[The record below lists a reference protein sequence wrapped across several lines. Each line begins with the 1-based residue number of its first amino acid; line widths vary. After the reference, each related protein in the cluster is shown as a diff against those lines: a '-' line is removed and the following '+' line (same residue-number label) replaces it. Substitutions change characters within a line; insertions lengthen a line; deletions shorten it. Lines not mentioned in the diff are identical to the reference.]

1 MLSEHC
7 PFVNR
12 SEAACEKH
20 LRLGDM
26 AWAMDHCF
34 SAYEACPTYTSM
46 AEDPANLTDR
56 PTSQLLQVTV
66 YGRPVGVPQPAVG
79 PAIALS
85 GHARSRRP
93 KTVVYVP
100 GEAGIGRRIG
110 RALLNLTVGQLP
122 ASWRRAG

>member
-1 MLSEHC
+1 MSSEHC

-34 SAYEACPTYTSM
+34 ADYESCPTHVALALNPSKV
-46 AEDPANLTDR
+46 AESLVAE
-56 PTSQLLQVTV
+56 LLQLTV
-66 YGRPVGVPQPAVG
+66 SGVPVTRLGTPQPISA
-79 PAIALS
+79 S
-85 GHARSRRP
+85 RSRRRP
-93 KTVVYVP
+93 KTVIYV
-100 GEAGIGRRIG
+100 AGQTTFRYRLKRVLID
-110 RALLNLTVGQLP
+110 LTIGQLP